1 MTLRGLFYRLVSEGV
16 IGKEEH
22 EYKNVGRYL
31 LAIPSAVY
39 GAVSSDRAPE
49 TLLRNWSWSAY
60 LWDRPTAQAYAGLE
74 GALDSLQAAWD
85 TGHRHVTGSL
95 ELRAERHA
103 REAEA
108 QRERDAEAAKRDA
121 DELEKITDRLRVGYF
136 RIPGATEAMFQRALP
151 NLLERQRVDSA
162 LAGPP
167 EVTSPISVR
176 DILAS

>member
-1 MTLRGLFYRLVSEGV
+1 MITVEQRQDRLKELIGEGLGIPNGVYLAMSSE
-16 IGKEEH
+16 
-22 EYKNVGRYL
+22 
-31 LAIPSAVY
+31 
-39 GAVSSDRAPE
+39 RAP
-49 TLLRNWSWSAY
+49 TDLLRNWSWSAY
-60 LWDRPTAQAYAGLE
+60 LWERPTAKHYVGIE
-74 GALDSLQAAWD
+74 GSLAPDQEAWD
-85 TGHRHVTGSL
+85 HANQNVTGSL

-103 REAEA
+103 READA
-108 QRERDAEAAKRDA
+108 QRVKDAEAAKGDA

-176 DILAS
+176 DLLAS